1 MDRCSPTTRSTLS
14 STETVCGASASGSPP
29 TVPPKWPDGDPQQ
42 VHIDLHVDD
51 PQAGHDRAIEL
62 GARMFYADDLDSAEG
77 HRVYSDP
84 ADQPFFIGWGHPDE
98 AALRAFVE
106 RQR

>member
-1 MDRCSPTTRSTLS
+1 MHISGPGVQLAPTTFH
-14 STETVCGASASGSPP
+14 
-29 TVPPKWPDGDPQQ
+29 PKCPDGDPQQ

-62 GARMFYADDLDSAEG
+62 GARILYADDLDSAEG
-77 HRVYSDP
+77 HRVYADP
-84 ADQPFFIGWGHPDE
+84 AGHPFFIGWRHPDE

-106 RQR
+106 RHR